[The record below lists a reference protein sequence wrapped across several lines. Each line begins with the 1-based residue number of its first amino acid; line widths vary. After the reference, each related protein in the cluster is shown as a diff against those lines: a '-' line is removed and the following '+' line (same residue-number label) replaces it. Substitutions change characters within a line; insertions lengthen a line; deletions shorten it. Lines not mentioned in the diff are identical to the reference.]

1 MYSTGEKKIF
11 LTLSLQ
17 ENYIPPHIE
26 KMIRPLN
33 TPTQEE
39 RLSDVIAYLKSDQ
52 LPSNHRI
59 ARLL

>member
-11 LTLSLQ
+11 GRKIT
-17 ENYIPPHIE
+17 PPPNIE

-59 ARLL
+59 VRLL